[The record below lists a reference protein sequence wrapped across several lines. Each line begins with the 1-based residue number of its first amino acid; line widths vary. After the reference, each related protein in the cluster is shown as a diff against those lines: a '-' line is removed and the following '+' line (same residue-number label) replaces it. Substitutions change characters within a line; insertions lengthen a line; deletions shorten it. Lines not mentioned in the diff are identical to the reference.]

1 MAVLEIYAI
10 RSRMDDRI
18 KYAVNPQKTSCMG
31 FPNLNGLPD
40 TLTDAVNCFCDNA
53 YEQMER
59 TKGYFGKTGK
69 VLGYHFIQSF
79 KPGEVTPQQAH
90 EIGLQFAERCFG
102 ERFEVVI
109 GTHTDKSH
117 LHNHIIVNSVSFVD
131 GRKYRSTP
139 KTFYELRGISDEI
152 CRAHGLSVIDAP
164 RVKAGKHYAEWRAE
178 QENRPTV
185 RGMIREDIDIV
196 IAQAHTLN
204 EFWDMLRARG
214 YEIRIN
220 DRRKY
225 ITVRHPQA
233 ARFIRLRSLGEEYI
247 PRRIAERIEAQRG
260 VVDRNIR
267 QLRTQ
272 WQDGR
277 QRKKY
282 RVQPHTP
289 APRSRKKLRGFRA
302 LYWRYL
308 YMLGKVKKRK
318 APRYVR
324 GELMA
329 ELKKLN
335 RYAAQYYFLRD
346 NHLQTAKDV
355 SMYADALANEVDILT
370 DRRARLYA
378 DLRRPGAEEKQI
390 RSMAGQITNTL
401 RDLRKQ
407 QRICTAIQNAAPAM
421 EAKLAAALKE
431 EKTIHAKMMGGK
443 QYESRKRGGGPD
455 APHGTHGDR
464 IRSEARSEGRGQSR
478 GASRGGAPQREAD
491 RGKDG
496 Y

>member
-1 MAVLEIYAI
+1 MAVLKVYAI
-10 RSRMDDRI
+10 RSRLDDRI
-18 KYAVNPQKTSCMG
+18 KYALNPQKTSCMG

-40 TLTDAVNCFCDNA
+40 TLTDAVNCFCDDA

-117 LHNHIIVNSVSFVD
+117 LHNHIIVNSVSFED

-139 KTFYELRGISDEI
+139 KTFYELRGVSDEI
-152 CRAHGLSVIDAP
+152 CRAHELSVIDAP

-204 EFWDMLRARG
+204 EFWDMLRGRG
-214 YEIRIN
+214 YEIRLN
-220 DRRKY
+220 ERRKY
-225 ITVRHPQA
+225 VTIRHPNGE
-233 ARFIRLRSLGEEYI
+233 RFIRLKSLGEEYT
-247 PRRIAERIEAQRG
+247 PRQLAARIEAQRG
-260 VVDRNIR
+260 SVSQNIKRVHTQRQQLDR
-267 QLRTQ
+267 
-272 WQDGR
+272 
-277 QRKKY
+277 RKKY
-282 RVQPHTP
+282 YAGPHTA
-289 APRSRKKLRGFRA
+289 APQKRKKLHGFRA

-308 YMLGKVKKRK
+308 YMLGKVKKRQ
-318 APRYVR
+318 APRRVR
-324 GELMA
+324 GEMLE
-329 ELKKLN
+329 ELKKLE
-335 RYAAQYYFLRD
+335 RYKKQYYFLRD
-346 NHLQTAKDV
+346 NRLQTGKDV
-355 SMYADALANEVDILT
+355 AMFKDALANEMDILV

-378 DLRRPGAEEKQI
+378 DRRKTGSDKTAIRAETKKITAELRG
-390 RSMAGQITNTL
+390 
-401 RDLRKQ
+401 LRKE
-407 QRICTAIQNAAPAM
+407 QRICDAIQTAAPEISARLGAASA
-421 EAKLAAALKE
+421 EQKRVKL
-431 EKTIHAKMMGGK
+431 KMMGGD
-443 QYESRKRGGGPD
+443 QYEPGKRSSRPGIENGTD
-455 APHGTHGDR
+455 ADR
-464 IRSEARSEGRGQSR
+464 NRSPARGQR
-478 GASRGGAPQREAD
+478 GNEHRRPARGSAPQRETGF
-491 RGKDG
+491 GKDL

>member
-1 MAVLEIYAI
+1 MAVLKIHVI
-10 RSRMDDRI
+10 RQRLDTRVA
-18 KYAVNPQKTSCMG
+18 YVQNTQKTACSG
-31 FPNLNGLPD
+31 FHSLYGIKD
-40 TLTDAVNCFCDNA
+40 TLTSAFNCSCEVA
-53 YEQMER
+53 YTQMLE
-59 TKGYFGKTGK
+59 TKRHFKKTDK
-69 VLGYHFIQSF
+69 VQGFHFIQSF
-79 KPGEVTPQQAH
+79 KPGEVTPEQAH
-90 EIGLQFAERCFG
+90 QLGCEFIERCFANDY
-102 ERFEVVI
+102 EVVI
-109 GTHTDKSH
+109 GTHTDRAH
-117 LHNHIIVNSVSFVD
+117 IHNHIIVNSVSFVD
-131 GRKYRSTP
+131 GHKYQSTP
-139 KTFYELRGISDEI
+139 ASFYELRGISDEI
-152 CRAHGLSVIDAP
+152 CKAHGLSVIQNP
-164 RVKAGKHYAEWRAE
+164 SVKAGKHYAEWRAE
-178 QENRPTV
+178 KENRPTL
-185 RGMIREDIDIV
+185 RSMIREDIDV
-196 IAQAHTLN
+196 ILAQAHTLN

-225 ITVRHPQA
+225 ITVRHPQG
-233 ARFIRLRSLGEEYI
+233 ARFIRLRSLGEEYV
-247 PRRIAERIEAQRG
+247 PRRIAERIAAQRG

-289 APRSRKKLRGFRA
+289 APKGRKKLRGFRA

-370 DRRARLYA
+370 DQRARLYA
-378 DLRRPGAEEKQI
+378 ELRRPGAEEKQI

-443 QYESRKRGGGPD
+443 QYESRKRGSGPD

-478 GASRGGAPQREAD
+478 GSSRGGAPQREAD

>member
-1 MAVLEIYAI
+1 MAVVKVHVRRQRLDTLIAYVTNPEKTRCEGFHSVYG
-10 RSRMDDRI
+10 I
-18 KYAVNPQKTSCMG
+18 K
-31 FPNLNGLPD
+31 D
-40 TLTDAVNCFCDNA
+40 TLTSGFKCSCDEA
-53 YEQMER
+53 YSQMLE
-59 TKGYFGKTGK
+59 TKEHFHKKDK
-69 VLGYHFIQSF
+69 VQGFHFIQSF
-79 KPGEVTPQQAH
+79 KPGETTPEQAH
-90 EIGLQFAERCFG
+90 QIGCEFIERCFG
-102 ERFEVVI
+102 NDFEVVI
-109 GTHTDKSH
+109 GTHTDRAH
-117 LHNHIIVNSVSFVD
+117 IHNHIIVNSVSFVD
-131 GRKYRSTP
+131 GYKYRSTP
-139 KTFYELRGISDEI
+139 QTLYELRSISDEL
-152 CRAHGLSVIDAP
+152 CREHGLSVIDNP

-225 ITVRHPQA
+225 ITVRHPKA

-247 PRRIAERIEAQRG
+247 PRRIAERIAAQRG

-346 NHLQTAKDV
+346 NKLQTAKEV

-378 DLRRPGAEEKQI
+378 DLRRPGAEEKLI
-390 RSMAGQITNTL
+390 RSTAGQITNTL

-407 QRICTAIQNAAPAM
+407 QRMCAAIQTAVPAM

-431 EKTIHAKMMGGK
+431 EKTIYAKTTGGK

-464 IRSEARSEGRGQSR
+464 IRSETRSEGRGQSR
-478 GASRGGAPQREAD
+478 GTARGGAPQRETD
-491 RGKDG
+491 CREK
-496 Y
+496 